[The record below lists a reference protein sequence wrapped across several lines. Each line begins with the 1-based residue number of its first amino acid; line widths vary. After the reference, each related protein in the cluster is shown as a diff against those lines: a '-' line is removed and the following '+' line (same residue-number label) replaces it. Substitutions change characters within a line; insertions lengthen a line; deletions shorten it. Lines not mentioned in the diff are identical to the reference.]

1 MFKKVIQSISKSLSG
16 KPAPT
21 TPAPARQTAPAP
33 SRANPE
39 PAGRTGGK
47 SVLQRLAST
56 PAAAPTG
63 SQTPEGLCGIAA
75 GMTKSEI
82 SARLKL
88 LYRRYNRAASSLDAS
103 TRAEADRML
112 DAIVQVREK
121 HFGEL

>member
-16 KPAPT
+16 KPAPA
-21 TPAPARQTAPAP
+21 TPAPTRQTPPAP
-33 SRANPE
+33 SRGAAE
-39 PAGRTGGK
+39 PPARAGGG
-47 SVLQRLAST
+47 VLQRLATT
-56 PAAAPTG
+56 PAPVPAG